1 MIGEDNK
8 MSVNRK
14 DIVMKNVNDLVP
26 DPNQPRTIFNDE
38 DIENTANTMLRQGV
52 INPIEIDEHNMIV
65 TGEVRWRAAKFAKIE
80 MVPCTVWKNGNHKRF
95 ERQAIE
101 NLNQHHLEE
110 SDRNATI
117 VKLWET
123 KNEKGEPMYPSM
135 EALAKAVG
143 LSRQVIGQILL
154 NKEFTQR
161 TQMTTV
167 VVSSKNISETADLDD
182 HIRVKILEKVSEG
195 KIRPSD
201 VSEIAKIAKVSDELL
216 DKVLEKEI
224 PVQRATQAAETIKN
238 IEKDGVKLSEAQKQN
253 LANKVAEDET
263 ILDKYKSAVLA
274 KVRQVAT
281 TVHQPRITEPI
292 GRTSPVQHMI
302 KTKDEVM
309 DRYRVYLGNC
319 DANERLWAKRIM
331 VETRDELSLLIEMI
345 QDD

>member
-1 MIGEDNK
+1 
-8 MSVNRK
+8 MSVNKK

-26 DPNQPRTIFNDE
+26 DPNQPRTIFKDE

-123 KNEKGEPMYPSM
+123 KNENGEPMYPSM

-143 LSRQVIGQILL
+143 LSRQSIQAILSV
-154 NKEFTQR
+154 NEFTQR
-161 TQMTTV
+161 TQVPVTG
-167 VVSSKNISETADLDD
+167 ISTSTITETAGLEDN
-182 HIRVKILEKVSEG
+182 IRKKIIEKVSEG
-195 KIRPSD
+195 KIKSSE
-201 VSEIAKIAKVSDELL
+201 VSEVVRIAKVSGELL
-216 DKVLEKEI
+216 EKVLDREI
-224 PVQRATQAAETIKN
+224 PIERATQVAKSIKE
-238 IEKDGVKLSEAQKQN
+238 IEEMGTKLTDVQVQN
-253 LANKVAEDET
+253 LADKVAEDEGL
-263 ILDKYKSAVLA
+263 LDKYKKAVLD
-274 KVRQVAT
+274 KVKQVAT
-281 TVHQPRITEPI
+281 APKQPRITEPI
-292 GRTSPVQHMI
+292 GRTSPVQNMI
-302 KTKDEVM
+302 KIKDEVL
-309 DRYRVYLGNC
+309 DRYRIYLGNC
-319 DANERLWAKRIM
+319 DINERRWAKRIM

>member
-1 MIGEDNK
+1 
-8 MSVNRK
+8 MSVNKK

-26 DPNQPRTIFNDE
+26 DPNQPRTIFKQE

-123 KNEKGEPMYPSM
+123 KNEKGEPIYPSM
-135 EALAKAVG
+135 DALAKAVG
-143 LSRQVIGQILL
+143 LSRQSIQQILSAY
-154 NKEFTQR
+154 EFTQR
-161 TQMTTV
+161 AQVLTV
-167 VVSSKNISETADLDD
+167 STSTRTITDTMGLDD
-182 HIRVKILEKVSEG
+182 STRKRIIEKVEEG

-201 VSEIAKIAKVSDELL
+201 VSEIVRIAKVSDELL

-224 PVQRATQAAETIKN
+224 PVQRATQAAETIQN
-238 IEKDGVKLSEAQKQN
+238 IEKDGVKLTEGQKQN
-253 LANKVAEDET
+253 LADKVAEDEE
-263 ILDKYKSAVLA
+263 ILDKYKAAVLA
-274 KVRQVAT
+274 KVRQAT
-281 TVHQPRITEPI
+281 TVPRQPRITEPI
-292 GRTSPVQHMI
+292 GRTSPVQNMI
-302 KTKDEVM
+302 KVKDEVL
-309 DRYRVYLGNC
+309 DRYRIYLGNC
-319 DANERLWAKRIM
+319 DINERRWAKRIM

>member
-1 MIGEDNK
+1 
-8 MSVNRK
+8 MSVNKK

-26 DPNQPRTIFNDE
+26 DPNQPRTIFKQE
-38 DIENTANTMLRQGV
+38 DIENTTNTMLRQGV

-123 KNEKGEPMYPSM
+123 KNEKGEPMYPTM
-135 EALAKAVG
+135 AVLGNAVG
-143 LSRQVIGQILL
+143 LSQQTISEILNANKFRQKTQVPTIGI
-154 NKEFTQR
+154 
-161 TQMTTV
+161 
-167 VVSSKNISETADLDD
+167 SDKNINETAPLND
-182 HIRVKILEKVSEG
+182 HVRDKILEKLGEG
-195 KIRPSD
+195 KIRASD
-201 VSEIAKIAKVSDELL
+201 ISEIVKIAKVSDELL

-224 PVQRATQAAETIKN
+224 PVQRATQAAETIQN
-238 IEKDGVKLSEAQKQN
+238 IEKDGVKLTEGQKQN
-253 LANKVAEDET
+253 LADKVAEDEE
-263 ILDKYKSAVLA
+263 ILDKYKAAVLA
-274 KVRQVAT
+274 KVRQVT
-281 TVHQPRITEPI
+281 TAPRQPRITEPI
-292 GRTSPVQHMI
+292 GRESPVQHMI
-302 KTKDEVM
+302 KVKDEVM

-319 DANERLWAKRIM
+319 DINERRWAKRIM